1 VTTSQAHDRWT
12 ALGWDDQWCDVFAD
26 TDGVPARVSIA
37 GKGTITI
44 RTVNMDANVKVTIA
58 DTGRGMSEE
67 VKAKIFQPFFT
78 TKGLGEGTG
87 LGLSITFGIID
98 KHKGKVTVDSEK
110 GKGTIFTIVIPKQHQ
125 MLRVPVM
132 ATVG

>member
-1 VTTSQAHDRWT
+1 
-12 ALGWDDQWCDVFAD
+12 
-26 TDGVPARVSIA
+26 
-37 GKGTITI
+37 
-44 RTVNMDANVKVTIA
+44 
-58 DTGRGMSEE
+58 MSEE

-125 MLRVPVM
+125 MLSVPVM